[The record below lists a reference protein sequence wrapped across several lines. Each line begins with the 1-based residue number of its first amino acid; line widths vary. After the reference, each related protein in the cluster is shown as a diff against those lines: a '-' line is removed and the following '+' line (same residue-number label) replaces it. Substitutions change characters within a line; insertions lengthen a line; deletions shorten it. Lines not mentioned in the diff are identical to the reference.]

1 MRSLRKLLTSVVLR
15 ITKQNKKITP
25 DTEIL
30 CSVHEALLPQ
40 FYTLVQFGI
49 SLVLSQAFPTPP
61 EYKQRK

>member
-15 ITKQNKKITP
+15 ITKQKKNP

-30 CSVHEALLPQ
+30 CSVHEALLHQ

-61 EYKQRK
+61 EYK